1 MGWAIPS
8 ADAETRAERVS
19 ETFARPF
26 QRVQET
32 RAEILRG
39 EEDLGTFPV
48 LGCVGDRRYAG
59 LRGAPLGD
67 PASDQ
72 GGNGQ
77 RIGEPNG
84 GADVDS
90 GGHCPTAGRS
100 VLDHLTSCF

>member
-1 MGWAIPS
+1 M
-8 ADAETRAERVS
+8 ADEETRAERVS

-59 LRGAPLGD
+59 LPGAPLGD

-72 GGNGQ
+72 GESASESGSPMA
-77 RIGEPNG
+77 EPMLTLVAPVRQQ
-84 GADVDS
+84 GAV
-90 GGHCPTAGRS
+90 CWT
-100 VLDHLTSCF
+100 T